1 MIFNYGFN
9 EDRVQVLGAYSLL
22 FCYAV
27 ITLISILIIAIGS
40 LLQILCNL
48 NPYSC
53 CKIRFL
59 HPTCQIPAW
68 TSSESILVTLEQQ
81 LSTAGEK

>member
-9 EDRVQVLGAYSLL
+9 EDRVKVWELTVSC
-22 FCYAV
+22 FVIAV

-40 LLQILCNL
+40 LFQILCNL